1 MKEKILVIGSN
12 GMLGQRFVE
21 HVNNLEKYKLITASF
36 EEKSFFDFAEYYT
49 IDISNEIDVKK
60 LIKQTA
66 PNYIV
71 NTAAYTNVD
80 KSEIEKEA
88 AKGINVLGVKFIA
101 EAAKEIGAHFIHI
114 STDYVFNGNDG
125 PYSEDDLTDPVGY
138 YGLTKLNGEKEI
150 QTILDNYSILR
161 TNVLYGPAKFGRPD
175 FVKWVYTSLKENKQ
189 IKIVTDQINNPTY
202 IDDLVS
208 AIYLCIT
215 KKVYGI
221 YHIGGKEFFNR
232 YEFTKKIADFFALD
246 KGLII
251 PIKTDELNQTAKRP
265 LKSGLITKKAET
277 DFGYIPTDM
286 TETFELMKKELSM

>member
-21 HVNNLEKYKLITASF
+21 HINNLDNYNLITASY
-36 EEKSFFDFAEYYT
+36 EEKSFFDFAEYFT

-80 KSEIEKEA
+80 KSETEKDA
-88 AKGINVLGVKFIA
+88 AKGINVFGVKFIA

-114 STDYVFNGNDG
+114 SSDYVFNGYNG
-125 PYSEDDLTDPVGY
+125 PYSEEDTTDPVGY
-138 YGLTKLNGEKEI
+138 YGLTKLEGEIEI
-150 QTILDNYSILR
+150 KNILDNYSILR

-175 FVKWVYTSLKENKQ
+175 FVKWVYTNLKDNKQ

-208 AIYLCIT
+208 AIFLCIT

-221 YHIGGKEFFNR
+221 YHIGGKEFLNR
-232 YEFTKKIADFFALD
+232 YEFTKKIANYFELD
-246 KGLII
+246 TGLII
-251 PIKTDELNQTAKRP
+251 PITTAELNQAAKRP
-265 LKSGLITKKAET
+265 LKSGLITKKAEAN
-277 DFGYIPTDM
+277 FGYIPTEL
-286 TETFELMKKELSM
+286 TKTFELMKKELSM

>member
-21 HVNNLEKYKLITASF
+21 HINNLDNYNLITASY
-36 EEKSFFDFAEYYT
+36 EEKSFFDFAEYFT

-80 KSEIEKEA
+80 KSETEKDA
-88 AKGINVLGVKFIA
+88 AKGINVFGVKFIA

-114 STDYVFNGNDG
+114 SSDYVFNGYNG
-125 PYSEDDLTDPVGY
+125 PYSEEDTTDPVGY
-138 YGLTKLNGEKEI
+138 YGLTKLEGEIEI
-150 QTILDNYSILR
+150 KNILDNYSILR
-161 TNVLYGPAKFGRPD
+161 TNVLYGPAKFGRHD
-175 FVKWVYTSLKENKQ
+175 FVKWVYTSLKDNKQ

-208 AIYLCIT
+208 AIFLCIT

-221 YHIGGKEFFNR
+221 YHIGGKEFLNR
-232 YEFTKKIADFFALD
+232 YEFTKKIADYFELD

-251 PIKTDELNQTAKRP
+251 PITTAELNQAAKRP

-277 DFGYIPTDM
+277 NFGYIPTEL
-286 TETFELMKKELSM
+286 TKTFELMKKELSM